1 MKHIIYLFLV
11 VGLFSSCFDDKGN
24 YDYTDINEVTI
35 SGFSENIYS
44 VISYI
49 DTLRIE
55 PEIEGTLSSNEN
67 DFEFAWKIIP
77 ENLDFSQ
84 VEEGE
89 DFIVGQEKNLSLP
102 ITLKAGKYICFYLV
116 KDKASGVTYKH
127 KFELQARTTT
137 SEGWLVLSNNGAND
151 ARMDV
156 VMYASEQDIIV
167 ARNIWANDD
176 FETGKPL
183 NVQFSYHNYTN
194 GTQTL
199 MVTEKGTYKL
209 DVLDLHAGDD
219 NNFRWDFGVSPD
231 NVQIK
236 ASGITHYTQ
245 PVYRAVID
253 DKGDLYVASF
263 GNYGSIYE
271 YPCNQFN
278 GEPIEMAPFL
288 GIHYVYQW
296 PYTFAPF
303 LMYDATN
310 QQFLTLRKDAAYP
323 SEPDFLGETLF
334 SAKTGKDFVHGQSGK
349 GGLTWAILKDPD
361 SNRYYY
367 YAFKFLHD
375 EVFEQVYY
383 GELTGPGLD
392 QATMFACNNQFPY
405 IFYVSNNKVYQFYVN
420 TPDTPAKEVLSFPGE
435 EIKVI
440 KFNAFVAWEAYEN
453 WERAREYQLVV
464 GTTVNGKEE
473 DMGIMRLYEVPNLME
488 PLNLKHQIENLGD
501 IVDITY
507 KERALS

>member
-1 MKHIIYLFLV
+1 MKHIIYLLLV

-55 PEIEGTLSSNEN
+55 PEIQGTLSSNEN

-176 FETGKPL
+176 FETG
-183 NVQFSYHNYTN
+183 
-194 GTQTL
+194 
-199 MVTEKGTYKL
+199 
-209 DVLDLHAGDD
+209 
-219 NNFRWDFGVSPD
+219 
-231 NVQIK
+231 
-236 ASGITHYTQ
+236 
-245 PVYRAVID
+245 
-253 DKGDLYVASF
+253 
-263 GNYGSIYE
+263 
-271 YPCNQFN
+271 
-278 GEPIEMAPFL
+278 
-288 GIHYVYQW
+288 
-296 PYTFAPF
+296 
-303 LMYDATN
+303 
-310 QQFLTLRKDAAYP
+310 
-323 SEPDFLGETLF
+323 
-334 SAKTGKDFVHGQSGK
+334 
-349 GGLTWAILKDPD
+349 
-361 SNRYYY
+361 
-367 YAFKFLHD
+367 
-375 EVFEQVYY
+375 
-383 GELTGPGLD
+383 
-392 QATMFACNNQFPY
+392 
-405 IFYVSNNKVYQFYVN
+405 
-420 TPDTPAKEVLSFPGE
+420 
-435 EIKVI
+435 
-440 KFNAFVAWEAYEN
+440 
-453 WERAREYQLVV
+453 
-464 GTTVNGKEE
+464 
-473 DMGIMRLYEVPNLME
+473 
-488 PLNLKHQIENLGD
+488 
-501 IVDITY
+501 
-507 KERALS
+507 